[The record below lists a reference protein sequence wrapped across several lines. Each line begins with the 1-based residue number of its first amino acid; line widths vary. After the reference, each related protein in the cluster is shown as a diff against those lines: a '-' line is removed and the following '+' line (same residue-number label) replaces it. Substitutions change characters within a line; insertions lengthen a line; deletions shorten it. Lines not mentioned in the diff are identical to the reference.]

1 VRGRKVR
8 QFLSYALGFA
18 GLLWL
23 GGCATEIRDPVP
35 EPLVA
40 VAGVPGYSH
49 IRFWGDNASNLDPAI
64 LHSQATQVVRAA
76 KADKSINLYD
86 RKFLAISGG
95 GSNGAFGAGL
105 LVGWTAA
112 GTRPQFDAVTG
123 VSTGS
128 LIAPFAFLG
137 PAYDRQLREVYT
149 ETSGKDIYKTKGLFS
164 IIGGDS
170 AVDDTPLRHLVARYV
185 DDDLLAHIAREH
197 AKGRRLLVGTTNLD
211 AERPVVWDMGAIA
224 SSREPNRRQLFC
236 DILVA
241 SASIPAV
248 FPPMRLT
255 VNADG
260 QRYDEMHV
268 DGGTTNQVF
277 LFPSNFTARDVNQ
290 MIGRSPKR
298 TLYVIRN
305 GKVSPEWSAVKPKIT
320 AIAAKSLASL
330 IKTQGIG
337 DLYRMYANAKRDGID
352 FNAIWV
358 PGSVELKEKEPFDPV
373 YMKSLFNLGY
383 RMGESGIPWSK
394 VPPNEE

>member
-1 VRGRKVR
+1 MRR
-8 QFLSYALGFA
+8 FLSCALGLA
-18 GLLWL
+18 GLFWL
-23 GGCATEIRDPVP
+23 NGCATTELRDPVP

-64 LHSQATQVVRAA
+64 LHGQATQVVRAA

-95 GSNGAFGAGL
+95 GSTGAFGAGL

-137 PAYDRQLREVYT
+137 PAYDEQLREVYT
-149 ETSGKDIYKTKGLFS
+149 EVSSKDIYKRKGLLS

-185 DDDLLAHIAREH
+185 DERLLADVAREH

-224 SSREPNRRQLFC
+224 SSGEPNRRQLFC

-241 SASIPAV
+241 SASIPGV
-248 FPPMRLT
+248 FPPTRLAVT
-255 VNADG
+255 ADG
-260 QRYDEMHV
+260 RRYDEMHV

-277 LFPSNFTARDVNQ
+277 LFPSNFTARDVNAL
-290 MIGRSPKR
+290 IGRSPKR

-305 GKVSPEWSAVKPKIT
+305 GKVSPEWSAVKPKIA

-337 DLYRMYANAKRDGID
+337 DLYRMYANAQRDRIAY
-352 FNAIWV
+352 NAIWV
-358 PGSVELKEKEPFDPV
+358 PASFELKEKEPFDPV

-383 RMGESGIPWSK
+383 RMGKDGIPWFK
-394 VPPNEE
+394 APPNDE

>member
-1 VRGRKVR
+1 MRIGKVR
-8 QFLSYALGFA
+8 RFLACALSFA
-18 GLLWL
+18 GLFWL
-23 GGCATEIRDPVP
+23 SGCATELRDPVP

-76 KADKSINLYD
+76 KSDKSINLYD

-105 LVGWTAA
+105 LVGWTAS
-112 GTRPQFDAVTG
+112 GKRPQFDAVTG

-149 ETSGKDIYKTKGLFS
+149 EISGKDIYRRKGLLS

-185 DDDLLAHIAREH
+185 DDRLLADVAREH

-241 SASIPAV
+241 SASIPGV
-248 FPPMRLT
+248 FPPARLAVT
-255 VNADG
+255 ADG
-260 QRYDEMHV
+260 RRYDEMHV

-277 LFPSNFTARDVNQ
+277 LFPSNFTARDVNA

-305 GKVSPEWSAVKPKIT
+305 GKVAPEWSAVKPKIT

-337 DLYRMYANAKRDGID
+337 DLYRMYANAQRDRIAY
-352 FNAIWV
+352 NAIWV
-358 PGSVELKEKEPFDPV
+358 PASFELTEKEPFDPV

-383 RMGESGIPWSK
+383 RMGRDGIPWSK
-394 VPPNEE
+394 APPNDE